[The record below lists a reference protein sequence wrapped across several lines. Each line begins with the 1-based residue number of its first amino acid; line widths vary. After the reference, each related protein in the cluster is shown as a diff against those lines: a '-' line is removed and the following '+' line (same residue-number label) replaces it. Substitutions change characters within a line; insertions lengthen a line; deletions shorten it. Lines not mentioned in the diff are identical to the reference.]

1 VKQLWLPPIA
11 CTVIG
16 ASHQRKGKPCQDA
29 SLSRTFISQNG
40 EELHLMVLSD
50 GHGGERYWLSDVGSR
65 LACEEAAN
73 AVEAAV
79 KNNCLDSHA
88 HWLRLLEEELPRV
101 IHSQWLE
108 AIHQDWQNQPNPDQ
122 HDFSPKL
129 YGCTLGLAL
138 MAPQWWAHTG
148 LGDWDLVTIQGGIAE
163 LVSEEKDL
171 NAAGEATASLSMTD
185 AVQQFKPRCNLLP
198 LQDAQDGIHLL
209 VSTDGIRKSCATD
222 DDFRTLC
229 IYLAELN
236 QTEAILEA
244 LAEITSQGSGDDVS
258 VVISMIQGGDGNTL
272 GASESSQIQSIAG
285 DSSSNIIKYRSIGVL
300 VALVAV
306 AFFAWKTFSAPRIFT
321 PSPSQEAQMQD
332 IKAAVSLLCGNPAL
346 ITKSLDQNQNVFE
359 QLSSAKASPQ
369 GLMREAR
376 QNRIAA
382 LIAYSKAKPGSK
394 ESLDLRALDSI
405 NSCPELKSA
414 LEQEWSSKQ
423 FMQTNPTP
431 FKTNQEDTRIN

>member
-1 VKQLWLPPIA
+1 MWLPPIA

-29 SLSRTFISQNG
+29 SLCRSILSKGG
-40 EELHLMVLSD
+40 EELHLMVVSD

-73 AVEAAV
+73 AVEAAA
-79 KNNCLDSHA
+79 KQNCLDDQV
-88 HWLRLLEEELPRV
+88 HWHHLLVEELPKV

-108 AIHQDWQNQPNPDQ
+108 AIRQDWQNQSNPDQ
-122 HDFSPKL
+122 QNFSPQL
-129 YGCTLGLAL
+129 YGCTLGLVL

-148 LGDWDLVTIQGGIAE
+148 LGDWDLVTIQGGNAE
-163 LVSEEKDL
+163 LVSEEKDI

-198 LQDAQDGIHLL
+198 LQDGQDGMYLL
-209 VSTDGIRKSCATD
+209 VSTDGIRKSCVTD
-222 DDFRTLC
+222 EDFRALC

-236 QTEAILEA
+236 QIEAIRKA

-258 VVISMIQGGDGNTL
+258 VVISMIQGGDRNTL
-272 GASESSQIQSIAG
+272 GASERSQILSVAG
-285 DSSSNIIKYRSIGVL
+285 DRSSNIVKYRSIGTL
-300 VALVAV
+300 VIFVAV
-306 AFFAWKTFSAPRIFT
+306 AFFAWKSFSAPRMSTSYPI
-321 PSPSQEAQMQD
+321 QDAQMQD
-332 IKAAVSLLCGNPAL
+332 INAAVSLLCANPAL
-346 ITKSLDQNQNVFE
+346 IMKSLDQNQKVFE

-369 GLMREAR
+369 DLMRKAR

-394 ESLDLRALDSI
+394 ESLDLEVLDAI
-405 NSCPELKSA
+405 NTCPELKTS
-414 LEQEWSSKQ
+414 LEQGWRRLSKD
-423 FMQTNPTP
+423 N
-431 FKTNQEDTRIN
+431 KSKLNNN